1 MLYVFCY
8 KYLTWF
14 LFSWSASDH
23 PHWWSPGMQDPWDPQ
38 NIVITCVLVRVRC
51 KFQVSSN
58 CFATEA
64 LHPSDPF
71 SKMCVCGLLI
81 QSCLTLL
88 TLWTR
93 AHQAPLSMGFPRQE
107 YWSGLPFSSS
117 RDRPSPG
124 PSISCIGRWILSHQ
138 GSPHYAEPV
147 FYSIVFEHK
156 FY

>member
-1 MLYVFCY
+1 
-8 KYLTWF
+8 
-14 LFSWSASDH
+14 
-23 PHWWSPGMQDPWDPQ
+23 MQDPWDPR

-93 AHQAPLSMGFPRQE
+93 AHQAPLSMGFPGKNIGVGCHFLLQ
-107 YWSGLPFSSS
+107 GIFPTQG
-117 RDRPSPG
+117 PASPALADG
-124 PSISCIGRWILSHQ
+124 
-138 GSPHYAEPV
+138 
-147 FYSIVFEHK
+147 F
-156 FY
+156 